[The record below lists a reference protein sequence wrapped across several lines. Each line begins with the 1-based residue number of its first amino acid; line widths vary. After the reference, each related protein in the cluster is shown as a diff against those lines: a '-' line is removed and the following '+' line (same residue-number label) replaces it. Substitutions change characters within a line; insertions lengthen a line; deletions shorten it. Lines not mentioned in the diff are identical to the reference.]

1 MEIWKA
7 VVLGIVEGATEFIP
21 VSSTGHLI
29 IANAILGV
37 TGETAASFDVCI
49 QGGAILAV
57 VLLYRERFRELLT
70 LGGLNQTQKTVGI
83 AVVPFLVA
91 GALLG
96 GSIKAHLF
104 GVVPVAYGLLV
115 GGVLLIVAARRYQQL
130 SVASDD
136 SEVAS
141 TPTTVKQALIVGVC
155 QLGALWPGM
164 SRSAC
169 TIIGGLV
176 AGMSLK
182 DSAQFSFIIAAPILL
197 AASAK
202 DGLHALQTFSRA
214 DLIALGVG
222 FFVSFVFAVLS
233 LKLFL
238 RLLSAV
244 GLSPFGWYRIG
255 LGSMILLLVH
265 LSVL

>member
-57 VLLYRERFRELLT
+57 VLLYRERFKELISI
-70 LGGLNQTQKTVGI
+70 GGLNQTQKTVGI
-83 AVVPFLVA
+83 AVFPFLVA
-91 GALLG
+91 GAILG

-130 SVASDD
+130 SFSSGDQEIASG
-136 SEVAS
+136 
-141 TPTTVKQALIVGVC
+141 PTVKQALIVGVC

-169 TIIGGLV
+169 TIIGGLM

-202 DGLHALQTFSRA
+202 DGLHALRTFSPP

-255 LGSMILLLVH
+255 IGSMILLLVH
-265 LSVL
+265 FSVL

>member
-7 VVLGIVEGATEFIP
+7 IVLGIVEGATEFIP

-57 VLLYRERFRELLT
+57 VLLYRERFTELISI
-70 LGGLNQTQKTVGI
+70 GGLNQTQKTVGI

-91 GALLG
+91 GAILG

-115 GGVLLIVAARRYQQL
+115 GGVLLIVAARRYQQV
-130 SVASDD
+130 SISSGDQEIASGP
-136 SEVAS
+136 S
-141 TPTTVKQALIVGVC
+141 VKQALVVGIC

-169 TIIGGLV
+169 TIIGGLM

-202 DGLHALQTFSRA
+202 DGLHALQTFSPA

-265 LSVL
+265 FSVL